1 MDFIDTHCHLD
12 AREFDAD
19 RDQAA
24 TAARAAGIRQLVVP
38 AVTCAGFSRVRA
50 MREQHGCAVAFGLH
64 PVYLL
69 QHQPADLDRLDEW
82 LTREQPC
89 AVGEIGLDFHLPE
102 LDPARQ
108 EYLLTEQLRLA
119 RRHDL
124 PVILH
129 VRRSVDR
136 VLKCLRQ
143 QRIGRGIAHA
153 FNGSTEQ
160 AQALIRQGFKLGFG
174 GAMTYSGSQ
183 RIRRLATS
191 LPLDSIVLET
201 DAPDIPP
208 AWAPRSEPAFIA
220 RYAAELASLRGIS
233 IEEVAE
239 ATSANARA
247 ALNLPA
253 PAPVG

>member
-12 AREFDAD
+12 AAEFAAD
-19 RDQAA
+19 RDRTVA
-24 TAARAAGIRQLVVP
+24 AARTAGIRQLVVP
-38 AVTCAGFSRVRA
+38 AVTCATFPQVRA
-50 MREQHGCAVAFGLH
+50 MREQYGCAVAFGLH
-64 PVYLL
+64 PVYLP

-82 LTREQPC
+82 LAREQPC

-136 VLKCLRQ
+136 VLKYLRQ
-143 QRIGRGIAHA
+143 QRIERGIAHA

-174 GAMTYSGSQ
+174 GTMTYTGSQ
-183 RIRRLATS
+183 RIRRLAAS

-239 ATSANARA
+239 ATRANARA